1 MRQPNKKLGCCEIFC
16 VFVSKEG
23 LMMVIFFAALL
34 TGCLFALIAQ
44 RVVEERKR
52 SILSL
57 EDAEPFKDN
66 DPRLTDVRITK
77 E

>member
-1 MRQPNKKLGCCEIFC
+1 
-16 VFVSKEG
+16 
-23 LMMVIFFAALL
+23 MMVIFFAALL